1 MIDLS
6 GRTALVT
13 GAGRGIGFGIAQM
26 LAEAGATVAVNDLDA
41 AAAEDAAVRL
51 GGASFAVP
59 GNVTGDAE
67 AGAIVAGVRDRGHG
81 LDCLVNNAGV
91 AAPLVPLGALCVED
105 WQRVIDV
112 NLKGSFLMS
121 RAAAAAMTGGAIVN
135 IASVA
140 GLVAFPASHAYGVSK
155 AGVVMLTM
163 TLATELARRG
173 IRVNAVAPGVIDAPM
188 FDAMLRNDDDA
199 DTLSA
204 RVPLGRLGRAEEV
217 GRAVAFLCS
226 DAASYITG
234 AVLPVDGGW
243 QAFGGAGPASRPE
256 AGTRRPT

>member
-13 GAGRGIGFGIAQM
+13 GAGRGIGFGIAQV
-26 LAEAGATVAVNDLDA
+26 LAEAGATVAVNDLDGTA
-41 AAAEDAAVRL
+41 AHDAAERL
-51 GGASFAVP
+51 GGACFAVP
-59 GNVTGDAE
+59 GNIASDAE
-67 AGAIVAGVRDRGHG
+67 AGAIVAGVLDRGSG

-91 AAPLVPLGALCVED
+91 AAPLVPLAALRIED

-112 NLKGSFLMS
+112 NLKGSLLMS
-121 RAAAAAMTGGAIVN
+121 QAAAAVMTGGAIVN

-155 AGVVMLTM
+155 AAVVMLTM
-163 TLATELARRG
+163 TLATELARRS
-173 IRVNAVAPGVIDAPM
+173 IRVNAVAPGIIDAPM
-188 FDAMLRNDDDA
+188 FDTMLRNADDA
-199 DTLSA
+199 DTLAA

-243 QAFGGAGPASRPE
+243 QAFGAGGPASRP
-256 AGTRRPT
+256 GTGTH